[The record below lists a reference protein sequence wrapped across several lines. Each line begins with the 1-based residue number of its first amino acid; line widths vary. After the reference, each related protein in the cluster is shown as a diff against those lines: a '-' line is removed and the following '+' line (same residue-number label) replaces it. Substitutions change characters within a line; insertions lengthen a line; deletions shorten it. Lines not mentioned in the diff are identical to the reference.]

1 MAKKLSPTLVQE
13 AILAEAKVIKRKR
26 EIYAQLQALNEEIQQ
41 LDERGM
47 VGTFGF
53 EGNPNDRIHVTKTG
67 FENDFQNI
75 SHVARLAAEFAE
87 ADAKDESIQEEN
99 ARLKAKL
106 EELQSKLE
114 ESNKAVKAEESKE
127 KTK

>member
-1 MAKKLSPTLVQE
+1 MAKKLSPTLVKE
-13 AILAEAKVIKRKR
+13 AVLAEAKVIKRKR

-53 EGNPNDRIHVTKTG
+53 EGNPNDRVHVSKTG
-67 FENDFQNI
+67 FVNDFQNI

-87 ADAKDESIQEEN
+87 ADAAEESIQEEN
-99 ARLKAKL
+99 TKLKAKL
-106 EELQSKLE
+106 EALQAQLD
-114 ESNKAVKAEESKE
+114 ESNKAVKAEEV
-127 KTK
+127 KTETK

>member
-1 MAKKLSPTLVQE
+1 MSKKLSPTLVQE

-53 EGNPNDRIHVTKTG
+53 EGNPNDRVHTSKTG
-67 FENDFQNI
+67 FVNDFQNI

-87 ADAKDESIQEEN
+87 ADAAEESIQEEN

-106 EELQSKLE
+106 DELTAQLA
-114 ESNKAVKAEESKE
+114 ESNKAVKAE
-127 KTK
+127 KTQETK

>member
-1 MAKKLSPTLVQE
+1 MAKKISPTLVQE
-13 AILAEAKVIKRKR
+13 AILAEARVIKRKR

-53 EGNPNDRIHVTKTG
+53 KNNPNDRIHTSKTG
-67 FENDFQNI
+67 FVNDFQNI

-87 ADAKDESIQEEN
+87 ADAQEQNAQDELARLKEEN
-99 ARLKAKL
+99 AKLKAQL
-106 EELQSKLE
+106 
-114 ESNKAVKAEESKE
+114 AETSGE
-127 KTK
+127 KKKQTSGK